1 MLFVLLLLIG
11 GTLTSVQPGL
21 SATYHVDVSRGNDGY
36 PGTEREPFR
45 TIRRASEVMVAGDKA
60 LIHEGVYQEQIM
72 GGRSGIEGKPIIFEG
87 VNKERVIL
95 RGCVR
100 VSDWRKVGNIWM
112 KGAVRP
118 ITPIN
123 AFVMVD
129 EKRKLTRVN
138 SLEDMPEGSFYLG
151 SEGVYA
157 IRLWGDKNPNTDHAI
172 DVHKLDFAFNAGGRW
187 GGTSKKWIVL
197 RNMTIEKYGV
207 YAVSTAIDQHSENSH
222 WELDGL
228 IIRYNNGA
236 GVFSCLDDWFVHD
249 CLFERNGIHGCQIDG
264 ARVRFERNTCKENE
278 WFSHSGY
285 GGAGV
290 LVGPHA
296 RTQSCVIRNNT
307 FLNDGYPDGYG
318 CAIYLEGESSH
329 NLIENNVITGSRHAG
344 VGFYGSSNNIVIN
357 NVLIDI
363 SPKNLWEL
371 TAAFVVHHSLEG
383 PPTQSKGN
391 LIAHNTVW
399 GCAAPVSVTNPTE
412 KIDAKDVNR
421 FVNNFFG
428 FCKAFLRLTPFSV
441 AKFENNAWYRC
452 PETKRGEGL
461 HEWLRRFS
469 VAGSKFTDKLPESNP
484 IVIENPDFVD
494 PAARDFHLRKGSALI
509 DAGTPLPDVKHDRDG
524 NKRPVGLRPDIG
536 AYEFP
541 PKSEK
546 VDH

>member
-1 MLFVLLLLIG
+1 MPSVFIIALIALLSGVVDLG
-11 GTLTSVQPGL
+11 HC
-21 SATYHVDVSRGNDGY
+21 ATYHVDASHGNDGY
-36 PGTEREPFR
+36 PGTEKEPFR
-45 TIRRASEVMVAGDKA
+45 TIRRASEVMTPGDKA

-72 GGRSGIEGKPIIFEG
+72 GGKSGAEGAPIVYEG
-87 VNKERVIL
+87 VDRERVIL

-100 VSDWRKVGNIWM
+100 VSDWKKVGNVWM

-118 ITPIN
+118 ITPVN
-123 AFVMVD
+123 AYVMVD
-129 EKRKLTRVN
+129 EQRKLTRVG
-138 SLEDMPEGSFYLG
+138 SPMDMPEGSFYLG
-151 SEGVYA
+151 PEGVYA

-172 DVHKLDFAFNAGGRW
+172 DVHKLDFAFNAGDRW

-207 YAVSTAIDQHSENSH
+207 YAVSTLPSQHAENSH

-236 GVFSCLDDWFVHD
+236 GVFSCLDDWHVHD
-249 CLFERNGIHGCQIDG
+249 CVFERNGIHGCQIDG

-278 WFSHSGY
+278 WFAHSGY

-290 LVGPHA
+290 LVGPNAWTH
-296 RTQSCVIRNNT
+296 SCIIRHNT

-318 CAIYLEGESSH
+318 CGIYLEGKSSG
-329 NLIENNVITGSRHAG
+329 NIIEGNVIRGSRHAG
-344 VGFYGSSNNIVIN
+344 VGFYGSSKNIVIN

-399 GCAAPVSVTNPTE
+399 GCAAPVAATDPSEPMG
-412 KIDAKDVNR
+412 AQDVNR

-428 FCKAFLRLTPFSV
+428 LCKACLALTASPV
-441 AKFENNAWYRC
+441 AQFENNAWYRC
-452 PETKRGEGL
+452 PESSPPGEM
-461 HEWLRRFS
+461 RRWFGAFS
-469 VAGSKFTDKLPESNP
+469 GAGSKFSGTPPDSAP
-484 IVIENPDFVD
+484 VVVTNPDFVNPD
-494 PAARDFHLRKGSALI
+494 SSDFHLRKGSPLI
-509 DAGTPLPDVKHDRDG
+509 DAGSPLPAVKTDKDG
-524 NKRPVGLRPDIG
+524 NPRPAGAKPDIG
-536 AYEFP
+536 AYEFLGAP
-541 PKSEK
+541 
-546 VDH
+546 